1 MKRAIFLIAAIF
13 ALAGCEEEEATVET
27 SVRGLKTH
35 LVAKTESA
43 SIRRFPAVLE
53 PSEIAT
59 LSFEVGGK
67 LQDISLD
74 VGQSVKAGDI
84 LAALDPSSLQ
94 LQVDTARA
102 ALAQAQSSAG
112 NAQANFERQTE
123 LLERGVTTKVA
134 VDEARTNAETAE
146 ASLTQVRKS
155 LETAEQNL
163 GKSEL
168 IAPFEGI
175 VNAVEVESYATVA
188 IGAPIASIYPSD
200 NFKIAFSVNFD
211 TVSRLVVGKPAT
223 IRLADRPNITLDAVV
238 SEIGSRADAVSSF
251 PIILQ
256 VNDSHPLL
264 KAGMAVEA
272 AIEFPLPAAEG
283 FSIPLSAA
291 IKDGEIGQ
299 VASPETLAKMGVF
312 VFDPASS
319 TVKRREVTVGGI
331 RENALI
337 VIDGLDEG
345 DLIASAGVSF
355 LREGQDVK
363 LLDMGE

>member
-1 MKRAIFLIAAIF
+1 MKQTVFLMATIF
-13 ALAGCEEEEATVET
+13 ALVGCKEEAAVEN

-35 LVAKTESA
+35 LVEKTENA
-43 SIRRFPAVLE
+43 SIRRFPAILE
-53 PSEIAT
+53 PSKIAT

-67 LQDISLD
+67 LQEISLGI
-74 VGQSVKAGDI
+74 GQSVSAGDV
-84 LAALDPSSLQ
+84 LAVLDPSSLQ
-94 LQVDTARA
+94 LQVDAAGA

-112 NAQANFERQTE
+112 NAQANFERQTA
-123 LLERGVTTKVA
+123 LLERGATTKVA
-134 VDEARTNAETAE
+134 VDDARTNAETAN
-146 ASLTQVRKS
+146 ANLTQARTS

-168 IAPFEGI
+168 IAPFDGI
-175 VNAVEVESYATVA
+175 VNAVEVESYTTVA
-188 IGAPIASIYPSD
+188 VGSPIASIYPSD
-200 NFKIAFSVNFD
+200 NFEIAFSVNFD
-211 TVSRLVVGKPAT
+211 TVNLLVVGKPAT
-223 IRLADRPNITLDAVV
+223 IRLADRPNIILDAVV

-256 VNDSHPLL
+256 VSDSHPLL

-291 IKDGEIGQ
+291 IMDGEIGQ
-299 VASPETLAKMGVF
+299 TASPNAPATLGVF
-312 VFDPASS
+312 VFDPASN
-319 TVKRREVTVGGI
+319 TVMRREITIGGI

-337 VIDGLDEG
+337 VIDGLQEG

-363 LLDMGE
+363 LLDLGE

>member
-1 MKRAIFLIAAIF
+1 MKRPIFLIVSLI
-13 ALAGCEEEEATVET
+13 ALVGCKEEAVVEK

-35 LVAKTESA
+35 LVEKTESA
-43 SIRRFPAVLE
+43 SVRRFPAVLE
-53 PSEIAT
+53 PSEIAS

-67 LQDISLD
+67 LQEISLD
-74 VGQSVKAGDI
+74 VGQSVKAGDV
-84 LAALDPSSLQ
+84 LAVLDPSSLE

-102 ALAQAQSSAG
+102 GLAQAQSSAG
-112 NAQANFERQTE
+112 NEHATFERQTE

-134 VDEARTNAETAE
+134 VDDARTNAETA
-146 ASLTQVRKS
+146 AAGLAQARKS
-155 LETAEQNL
+155 LENAEQNL
-163 GKSEL
+163 GKSSL
-168 IAPFEGI
+168 LAPFDGI
-175 VNAVEVESYATVA
+175 INAVEVESYATVST
-188 IGAPIASIYPSD
+188 GATIVSIYPSD
-200 NFKIAFSVNFD
+200 NFEIAFSVNFD
-211 TVSRLVVGKPAT
+211 TVNRLVVGKPAT
-223 IRLADRPNITLDAVV
+223 IRLADRPSITLEAVV

-272 AIEFPLPAAEG
+272 TIEFPLPEAEG

-291 IKDGEIGQ
+291 IKNGEIGQ
-299 VASPETLAKMGVF
+299 AASPDTPSKLGVF
-312 VFDPASS
+312 IFDPASN
-319 TVKRREVTVGGI
+319 TVKRREITIGGI

-337 VIDGLDEG
+337 AIDGLEEG

-363 LLDMGE
+363 LLETGE